1 MIRYFGLICFV
12 FLSSN
17 LFGQSSH
24 WIKFSLTGK
33 DIPCEDIPKQ
43 LSISMKMDG
52 KDSILKKEQFSAC
65 QQILELPQMEG
76 LYSLTIHT
84 QLYEPILLSFE
95 IKANTVDTVQLGEL
109 VLKETVSVLDEV
121 TVTGIQRRFIQV
133 EADKTT
139 ITVKD
144 NPILTVSSIYD
155 AILKIPGVVPYPGGG
170 FAISGQIANVYFE
183 GIPSSLSTDDLVNL
197 LKSLPATSVE
207 TIEIISNPG
216 ASYDANVSGA
226 IINIV
231 SLGKVTKWLSGTFT
245 LNYGLNQNNKLSP
258 SLVMS
263 GRRSRWN
270 WQFQAGYAYNERSNR
285 TTANKSY
292 TSFNPVASLISER
305 KEQTVSHYYYFKP
318 SVNVRLSKRSNLI
331 VNYNG
336 SFSDNIY
343 KGKSTTGSQE
353 IVPVVDLETNYWS
366 RNKGQ
371 NNEFIVKYRNE
382 FDTLHRVLNV
392 TAFYSTYWNDSR
404 RNNTQR
410 EFSSE
415 DYSVLNY
422 KLKIQKFYFRADA
435 EIPFEKIKFYLNT
448 GIKYS
453 NLGTSNLG
461 SYNLQNASDDIFANP
476 FYTSTIDFK
485 YREDNLAAYLEL
497 KKRLGK
503 KVSIGAG
510 VRAENFSLT
519 RSSNITASAQNNYFN
534 FFPSFNA
541 IYRITSDINLI
552 GTYSRKIGIPNFSQF
567 DPNNSGY
574 YDTYNSSTGNTQ
586 LKPNFYDNAELKFTV
601 FDYLQL
607 SVDYTHSQSLNLSEI
622 VVQPNSLQ
630 SVQTF
635 KTFNNVNTVSY
646 FMSIPVPFGIFKK
659 GLKFF
664 EEPVE
669 IDKIS
674 FMYLYGE
681 FTKTQ
686 ISGYNYLDR
695 NKGIW
700 TAGVYSQFI
709 LPWKI
714 RMNIDYYI
722 AAKGNYQI
730 YQFIKNRSAL
740 EVVFSREFYDKKLKT
755 SLSFEDI
762 FNTDQSTTRIA
773 FQNLNMDSYTKN
785 DTRIIWFKVSYSFGR
800 YEKPESEAGGPPE
813 KPNLNGGL

>member
-1 MIRYFGLICFV
+1 MKRTLILACILLCSMELFAQSQWINFSFV
-12 FLSSN
+12 S
-17 LFGQSSH
+17 
-24 WIKFSLTGK
+24 K
-33 DIPCEDIPKQ
+33 DFPCEDVSKELTISTF
-43 LSISMKMDG
+43 LSG
-52 KDSILKKEQFSAC
+52 KDSTIFKQQFSECSRLIEIPKIA
-65 QQILELPQMEG
+65 G
-76 LYSLTIHT
+76 TYSFTVKT
-84 QLYEPILLSFE
+84 QLYQPILLSFE
-95 IKANTVDTVQLGEL
+95 IRANTADTVQLGEL

-133 EADKTT
+133 DADKTT

-144 NPILTVSSIYD
+144 NPVLTVSSIYD
-155 AILKIPGVVPYPGGG
+155 AVLKIPGVVPYPGGG
-170 FAISGQIANVYFE
+170 FAISGQIASVYFE

-216 ASYDANVSGA
+216 ASYDANVTGA

-270 WQFQAGYAYNERSNR
+270 WQFQAGYSYNERSNL
-285 TTANKSY
+285 TTANKTY

-305 KEQTVSHYYYFKP
+305 KEQTVSQYYYFKP
-318 SVNVRLSKRSNLI
+318 SVNVRLTKRSNLI
-331 VNYNG
+331 LNYNG
-336 SFSDNIY
+336 SYSDNIY
-343 KGKSTTGSQE
+343 NGNSTTSSQE
-353 IVPVVDLETNYWS
+353 ITPAVDLQTKYWS
-366 RNKGQ
+366 RNIGQ

-382 FDTLHRVLNV
+382 FDTLHRVLNI
-392 TAFYSTYWNDSR
+392 TAFYSTYWNNSR

-410 EFSSE
+410 EFASE
-415 DYSVLNY
+415 DFSVLNY
-422 KLKIQKFYFRADA
+422 RLKIQKFYFRADA

-448 GIKYS
+448 GIKYQ
-453 NLGTSNLG
+453 NLNTNNIG
-461 SYNLQNASDDIFANP
+461 SYNLQNTSEDIFANP
-476 FYTSTIDFK
+476 FYTSSIDFK
-485 YREDNLAAYLEL
+485 YREDNLAAYVEL

-519 RSSNITASAQNNYFN
+519 RSSNITVSAQNNYFN

-541 IYRITSDINLI
+541 IYRISSDINLI

-607 SVDYTHSQSLNLSEI
+607 SVDYTHSGSLNLSEI

-635 KTFNNVNTVSY
+635 KTYNNVNTVSY
-646 FMSIPVPFGIFKK
+646 FMSLPVPFGIFKK

-664 EEPVE
+664 DEPVE

-686 ISGYNYLDR
+686 ISGYNYLER

-714 RMNIDYYI
+714 RMNVDYYI
-722 AAKGNYQI
+722 SAKGNYQI

-762 FNTDQSTTRIA
+762 FNTDQSTTRLA
-773 FQNLNMDSYTKN
+773 FQNLNMDSYSKN

-800 YEKPESEAGGPPE
+800 YEKPESDAGGPPE

>member
-1 MIRYFGLICFV
+1 MKRTLLLACILLCSTKLLAQSQWIHFS
-12 FLSSN
+12 FLA
-17 LFGQSSH
+17 
-24 WIKFSLTGK
+24 K
-33 DIPCEDIPKQ
+33 DFPCEDVAKE
-43 LSISMKMDG
+43 LTISTFISG
-52 KDSILKKEQFSAC
+52 KDSTILKQQFSEC
-65 QQILELPQMEG
+65 SRLIEIPKFPG
-76 LYSLTIHT
+76 TYSFTVKT
-84 QLYEPILLSFE
+84 QLYQPILLSFE
-95 IKANTVDTVQLGEL
+95 IKANSADTIQLGEL
-109 VLKETVSVLDEV
+109 VLKETVAVLDEV

-133 EADKTT
+133 DADKTT

-170 FAISGQIANVYFE
+170 FAISGQIASVYFE

-216 ASYDANVSGA
+216 ASYDANVTGA

-270 WQFQAGYAYNERSNR
+270 WQFQAGYSYNERSNR

-292 TSFNPVASLISER
+292 TSFNPVAALISER
-305 KEQTVSHYYYFKP
+305 KEQTVSQYYYFKP
-318 SVNVRLSKRSNLI
+318 SVNVRLTKRSNLI
-331 VNYNG
+331 LNYNG
-336 SFSDNIY
+336 SYSDNIY
-343 KGKSTTGSQE
+343 KGNSTTSSQE
-353 IVPVVDLETNYWS
+353 IIPVVDLQTKYWS

-371 NNEFIVKYRNE
+371 NNEFILKYRNE
-382 FDTLHRVLNV
+382 FDTLHRVLNI

-410 EFSSE
+410 EFAAE
-415 DYSVLNY
+415 DFSVLNY
-422 KLKIQKFYFRADA
+422 RLKIQKFYSRADV

-448 GIKYS
+448 GIKYQ
-453 NLGTSNLG
+453 NLQTNNIG
-461 SYNLQNASDDIFANP
+461 SYNLQNTSDDIFANP
-476 FYTSTIDFK
+476 FYTSSIDFK

-519 RSSNITASAQNNYFN
+519 RSSNITTSAQSNYFN

-541 IYRITSDINLI
+541 IYRISSDINLI

-607 SVDYTHSQSLNLSEI
+607 SVDYTHSGSLNLSEI

-630 SVQTF
+630 SIQTF
-635 KTFNNVNTVSY
+635 KTFNNVNTVAY
-646 FMSIPVPFGIFKK
+646 FMSLPVPFGIFKK

-664 EEPVE
+664 DEPVE

-686 ISGYNYLDR
+686 ISGYNYLER

-714 RMNIDYYI
+714 RMNVDYYI
-722 AAKGNYQI
+722 SAKGNYQI

-773 FQNLNMDSYTKN
+773 FQNLNMDSYSKN

-800 YEKPESEAGGPPE
+800 YEKPESDAGGPPE

>member
-12 FLSSN
+12 FLSTT
-17 LFGQSSH
+17 LLGQGR
-24 WIKFSLTGK
+24 WVQFSVKGK
-33 DIPCEDIPKQ
+33 DIPCEELAKEFI
-43 LSISMKMDG
+43 LSTQIDG
-52 KDSILKKEQFSAC
+52 SDTLLKKVPFFDC
-65 QQILELPQMEG
+65 QQVIEIPNSPG
-76 LYSLTIHT
+76 VYSMTIRS
-84 QLYEPILLSFE
+84 QLYLPISVSFE
-95 IKANTVDTVQLGEL
+95 ITGSSSDTIQLGEFA
-109 VLKETVSVLDEV
+109 LKELVSDLEEV

-133 EADKTT
+133 DADKTV

-183 GIPSSLSTDDLVNL
+183 GIPSSLSTDDLTNL

-207 TIEIISNPG
+207 TIELISNPG

-231 SLGKVTKWLSGTFT
+231 SLAKVTKWLSGTFT

-270 WQFQAGYAYNERSNR
+270 WQFQVGYSYNERSNR
-285 TTANKSY
+285 YTSNKSY
-292 TSFNPVASLISER
+292 TGLNPIASLVSDR
-305 KEQTVSHYYYFKP
+305 KEQTASNYYYFKP
-318 SVNVRLSKRSNLI
+318 SVNVRLTKRSNLI

-336 SFSDNIY
+336 SFSDNVY
-343 KGKSTTGSQE
+343 KGSSSTSSLE
-353 IVPVVDLETNYWS
+353 ITPAVDLQTNYWS

-382 FDTLHRVLNV
+382 FDTLHRVLNI
-392 TAFYSTYWNDSR
+392 TAFYSTYGNDSR

-410 EFSSE
+410 EFATE
-415 DYSVLNY
+415 DFSVLNY
-422 KLKIQKFYFRADA
+422 QLKIQKFYFRADT
-435 EIPFEKIKFYLNT
+435 EIPFEKIKLYLNT
-448 GIKYS
+448 GVKYS
-453 NLGTSNLG
+453 NLGVNNRG
-461 SYNLQNASDDIFANP
+461 SYNLQNASDIIFTNP
-476 FYTSTIDFK
+476 VYTSQIDFK
-485 YREDNLAAYLEL
+485 YHEDNLAAYLEL
-497 KKRLGK
+497 KKKFGK
-503 KVSIGAG
+503 KVAIGAG
-510 VRAENFSLT
+510 VRAENFTLT
-519 RSSNITASAQNNYFN
+519 RSSNLTSSQQNNYFN

-541 IYRITSDINLI
+541 IYRISSAINLI

-586 LKPNFYDNAELKFTV
+586 LKPNFYDNFELKFTV

-607 SVDYTHSQSLNLSEI
+607 SADYSHSQSLNLSEI
-622 VVQPNSLQ
+622 IVQPNSLQ

-635 KTFNNVNTVSY
+635 RTYHDVSSISY
-646 FMSIPVPFGIFKK
+646 FMSLPVPFGIFKK

-664 EEPVE
+664 DEPVE

-681 FTKTQ
+681 YTKTL
-686 ISGYNYLDR
+686 IPGYNYLSR
-695 NKGIW
+695 NRGIW
-700 TAGVYSQFI
+700 NVGVYSQFI

-714 RMNIDYYI
+714 RMNVEYYM
-722 AAKGNYQI
+722 AFQGNYQI
-730 YQFIKNRSAL
+730 YEFTKNRSAL
-740 EVVFSREFYDKKLKT
+740 EVVFTREFYDKKLRT

-762 FNTDQSTTRIA
+762 FNTDQSTTRVS
-773 FQNLNMDSYTKN
+773 FQNLNMDSYSKN
-785 DTRIIWFKVSYSFGR
+785 DTRIIWFKVAYSFGR
-800 YEKPESEAGGPPE
+800 YEKPESDGGGLPQ
-813 KPNLNGGL
+813 KPNLNGGM